1 MGTGFGIYETL
12 QQKLIDTLESTGT
25 SMQTKEAEQVWFK
38 KKTQC
43 TWLDQVMTGA
53 MAAIFKY
60 LPRIASLGVQKD
72 KQSVV

>member
-38 KKTQC
+38 KKNTMHMIGSG
-43 TWLDQVMTGA
+43 DDRSNGSY
-53 MAAIFKY
+53 F
-60 LPRIASLGVQKD
+60 
-72 KQSVV
+72 